1 MELNWTLPLKL
12 NLLNARKYDY
22 IAVLCIREVW
32 HKSPTMKSVIEVY
45 DNVTNTLSK
54 NTLGKYRQCGSVV
67 WASSDYKALST
78 PPMQYSAI
86 SASSMVSPHIIT
98 RQNIVIRFNLKTT
111 RRGRWCVLFNAF
123 GGKLGLLFHILN
135 GQQWLIF
142 YILAMNR
149 THHAR
154 CT

>member
-86 SASSMVSPHIIT
+86 STSSMVSPHIIT
-98 RQNIVIRFNLKTT
+98 RQNIVRFNLKTT
-111 RRGRWCVLFNAF
+111 PRGRYSMSLEV
-123 GGKLGLLFHILN
+123 KLGFSSIFWMDYK
-135 GQQWLIF
+135 QQWLIF
-142 YILAMNR
+142 YILTMNR